1 MEILAAII
9 VSLTIGAVLGVVF
22 SRETARVALLRDLG
36 QLWAWMVTPA
46 FAETP
51 EEYVGRHR
59 TVETVEVEE
68 LVEVAELG
76 LGVR

>member
-1 MEILAAII
+1 MEILAAIT
-9 VSLTIGAVLGVVF
+9 VSLTIGVVLGVVF

-51 EEYVGRHR
+51 QEYVGRHR
-59 TVETVEVEE
+59 TVEVEE

>member
-1 MEILAAII
+1 MEILAAIT
-9 VSLTIGAVLGVVF
+9 VSLIVGAVLGVVF

-59 TVETVEVEE
+59 TVEVEE
-68 LVEVAELG
+68 LVEVTELG

>member
-9 VSLTIGAVLGVVF
+9 VSLTIGAALGVVF
-22 SRETARVALLRDLG
+22 SQERARVALWRDLG

-46 FAETP
+46 FAETTD
-51 EEYVGRHR
+51 EYVGRHR
-59 TVETVEVEE
+59 TVEEEVP
-68 LVEVAELG
+68 VAAEFG

>member
-1 MEILAAII
+1 MEILAAVT
-9 VSLTIGAVLGVVF
+9 VSLTIGVVLGVVF

-59 TVETVEVEE
+59 TVEVEE
-68 LVEVAELG
+68 LVEVAEFG

>member
-1 MEILAAII
+1 MEILAAIT
-9 VSLTIGAVLGVVF
+9 VSLIVGAVLGVVF

-59 TVETVEVEE
+59 TVEVEE

-76 LGVR
+76 LGVQ